1 MFSIQTYFNPFPP
14 SKAPSQ
20 KSKSADAVAKIS
32 NQSLISIQSSS
43 DESSSNSKS
52 RKKKKSE
59 ESDNDARQKTVTD
72 LPKHVDTYSVVKM
85 TAPAQTKPTSNS
97 EVVEVPVE
105 KVATPSRK
113 PVVVSIK
120 KASTTETPTQT
131 ILSDKQP
138 VQVSATQVPSAR
150 TLLFSSATDEQSSTV
165 TESAEQSKTSES
177 ETSKSVDTEIELQL
191 ETPKRFNGPT
201 PRLQSKNSQSNS
213 GILTPVFSPIVGV
226 KTSNGKNVVDLTDD
240 DDDTLSELRL
250 NGVSNKSS
258 RKSSR
263 APSPITAAIKKSI
276 VSKVFSF
283 SFAPYNFRGC
293 FFCDRSRFKLHV

>member
-138 VQVSATQVPSAR
+138 VQVSATQVPTAT
-150 TLLFSSATDEQSSTV
+150 TLLSSSAAVEQS

-177 ETSKSVDTEIELQL
+177 DTSKSFDTEIELQL
-191 ETPKRFNGPT
+191 ETPKRFNGPA

-226 KTSNGKNVVDLTDD
+226 KTPNGKNVVDLTDD

-276 VSKVFSF
+276 VSKFFSFSF
-283 SFAPYNFRGC
+283 SFAPYIFRGC